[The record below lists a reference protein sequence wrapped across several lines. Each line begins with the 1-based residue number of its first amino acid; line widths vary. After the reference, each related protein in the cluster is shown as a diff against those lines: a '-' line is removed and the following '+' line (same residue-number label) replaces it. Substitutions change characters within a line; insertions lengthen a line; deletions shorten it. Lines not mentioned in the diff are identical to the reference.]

1 MFASED
7 QDNRRA
13 VARDLTPNHPPALAR
28 RLRRAAVGALCAT
41 AFLLPLQFVGT
52 GAAQASMTFIPL
64 TLVNGWA
71 PAQLSTP
78 AVGTIDGIVHLKG
91 SIEHGN
97 SPVAFTLPVGF
108 RPAANVYV
116 PVDMCDAAKGRLDIA
131 PSGVVSVQAEGPFSD
146 AQCFTSLDG
155 ASFALSASSFTP
167 LALVNSWTGAPY
179 GTSSAA
185 AANIDGIVHF
195 AGAIASGTNQV
206 AFTLPA
212 GFRPATNVY
221 VPVDMCNATNGRLDI
236 APSGVVSVQ
245 AEGSFSDAQCFTSL
259 DGAVFA
265 TSASSFTPMSL
276 LNLWT
281 NAPYGTSDAA
291 AANINGI
298 VYLKG
303 AVATPGTEPTAFILP
318 AGLRPSTWVYVPV
331 DLCGATYGHL
341 YIMPDG
347 EVTVAPE
354 GGPWAPGWSNVQCF
368 TSLDGVS
375 FAL

>member
-1 MFASED
+1 MFAPND

-13 VARDLTPNHPPALAR
+13 GARDLARNQPRALAR
-28 RLRRAAVGALCAT
+28 RLRRAAVGAVCAI
-41 AFLLPLQFVGT
+41 AFLLPLQFVGA

-71 PAQLSTP
+71 PAELSTP
-78 AVGTIDGIVHLKG
+78 AVGDINGIVHLKG
-91 SIEHGN
+91 SIEHGT

-116 PVDMCDAAKGRLDIA
+116 PVDMCDAARGRLDIA
-131 PSGVVSVQAEGPFSD
+131 PSGVVSVQAEGGAFSN

-155 ASFALSASSFTP
+155 AL
-167 LALVNSWTGAPY
+167 
-179 GTSSAA
+179 
-185 AANIDGIVHF
+185 
-195 AGAIASGTNQV
+195 
-206 AFTLPA
+206 
-212 GFRPATNVY
+212 
-221 VPVDMCNATNGRLDI
+221 
-236 APSGVVSVQ
+236 
-245 AEGSFSDAQCFTSL
+245 
-259 DGAVFA
+259 FA

-303 AVATPGTEPTAFILP
+303 AIATPGTEPTAFILP
-318 AGLRPSTWVYVPV
+318 AGMRPSTWVYVPV

-341 YIMPDG
+341 YITPNG
-347 EVTVAPE
+347 EVTVAPQ
-354 GGPWAPGWSNVQCF
+354 GGPFSPAWPDVQCF
-368 TSLDGVS
+368 TSLDGAS